1 MASLAEPL
9 RRRYHKTYIYSKR
22 TRTKGRRRRSIAMRQ
37 VNDDGNLSYIIMTFT
52 YIVFGCSVI
61 PYRSFS
67 PLASI
72 VSTLFSDRIA
82 RKVATAPRLVRPRHL
97 TKVKHTYSDEGGPQ

>member
-9 RRRYHKTYIYSKR
+9 RRRYHKTHIYSKR

-72 VSTLFSDRIA
+72 VSTLFSDRLNCPQRCHGA
-82 RKVATAPRLVRPRHL
+82 APGPTKTSYEGQAHL
-97 TKVKHTYSDEGGPQ
+97 